1 MSSFMEELE
10 AKSIG
15 THDRDHV
22 IGVKWWFEAVPGRDG
37 RPPAL
42 SEADWDAD
50 EVKQM
55 FSHCGKVEKA
65 VRVRV
70 RVLLLTVTLTLTL
83 TR

>member
-1 MSSFMEELE
+1 MSLAAPLRANRVKDLE

-37 RPPAL
+37 VPPML
-42 SEADWDAD
+42 SEADWDQDWDAD

-55 FSHCGKVEKA
+55 FSHCGEVEN
-65 VRVRV
+65 
-70 RVLLLTVTLTLTL
+70 
-83 TR
+83 